1 MDFRNIYEM
10 ESVGP
15 SYWLGTGGY
24 TLAWVTQENWFEGV
38 VENEFGGCYIPFELS
53 LGVQSLYPCM
63 FYCRSIALFPKSLVL
78 AFYIVLSL
86 LDHEPSEVYLLM
98 CTLVSLRAEKVLAC

>member
-38 VENEFGGCYIPFELS
+38 VENEFGG
-53 LGVQSLYPCM
+53 
-63 FYCRSIALFPKSLVL
+63 
-78 AFYIVLSL
+78 
-86 LDHEPSEVYLLM
+86 
-98 CTLVSLRAEKVLAC
+98 